1 MQNTFWTLI
10 ENHYYRIEDKQL
22 KYAPINPT
30 DNTIILDDAQLV
42 KDISSDTLE
51 LINKEFNTAITMH

>member
-10 ENHYYRIEDKQL
+10 ENHYYRIEEKQL

-30 DNTIILDDAQLV
+30 DNSIILEDAKLV
-42 KDISSDTLE
+42 TNISSDILD
-51 LINKEFNTAITMH
+51 LINKEFNTNIRF